1 MTPQLQQAIKLLQ
14 FSHLELAA
22 FIQQELEKNPL
33 LQETAADDGP
43 IAETEAP
50 AARCAGRYRRGA
62 GRRRA
67 GPGRGRRA
75 LDARAFADRGGDG
88 AAPRSRQREDAPDA
102 LDFVAERPQSLAVH
116 VLEQIELIFAD
127 PADRR
132 MALKLAE
139 GLDEA
144 GYCRLEA
151 PASPR
156 RWAPA
161 SRPSSG
167 FGRGCARSSRPA
179 CSRAAL
185 AECLGAQLAERDRLD
200 PAMKALLDNLDLVA
214 AGELGQLRRRCGV
227 DDEDLRDM
235 LAELR
240 TLDPRPGQKFDF
252 EPIQPVAPD
261 LFLTPAKDP
270 DTGEDGWHIE
280 LNTDALP
287 KVLVD
292 RNYHAT
298 LMKGARAKPDR
309 DFVAERFQSANW
321 LVKTLEQ
328 RATTILKVAREIVRQ
343 QDGFFRKGVSALRPL
358 VLRDI
363 AIATELHE
371 STVSRVTSNKYIA
384 TPRGIFELKYFFTSA
399 LPARTPGVVVSS
411 ESVRSRIRLLVGG
424 ENCSQPLSDDRIVD
438 LLEGRGHRD
447 RAPHGRQVSRGD
459 AHSLVGRAP
468 AAGTAGHEPLAADRA
483 DLRRDRR
490 AGACPD
496 RPTRRLRGHRWAAL
510 TGSGDAPIG
519 APSRR
524 PAHLVA
530 ALLTRW

>member
-1 MTPQLQQAIKLLQ
+1 MRIGPSLILASRQTLAMTPQLQQAIKLLQ
-14 FSHLELAA
+14 FSHLELSA

-33 LQETAADDGP
+33 LQETASEDGP
-43 IAETEAP
+43 ISEREAP
-50 AARCAGRYRRGA
+50 PVAAPSDTAE
-62 GRRRA
+62 
-67 GPGRGRRA
+67 A
-75 LDARAFADRGGDG
+75 LAAAAPALADADDRWTREFADRGGDG
-88 AAPRSRQREDAPDA
+88 AGVKGAQREDAPEA
-102 LDFVAERPQSLAVH
+102 LDFVAERPQSLAAH
-116 VLEQIELIFAD
+116 VLEQIEMIFSSLD
-127 PADRR
+127 DRR
-132 MALKLAE
+132 LALKLAE

-144 GYCRLEA
+144 GYCRLDAAAIAQAVGVDLETVERVWA
-151 PASPR
+151 RLRQVEPAGLF
-156 RWAPA
+156 
-161 SRPSSG
+161 SRT
-167 FGRGCARSSRPA
+167 
-179 CSRAAL
+179 L

-227 DDEDLRDM
+227 DDEDLREM

-252 EPIQPVAPD
+252 EPIQPVQPD

-270 DTGEDGWHIE
+270 ETGEDGWHIE

-363 AIATELHE
+363 ALATELHE

-384 TPRGIFELKYFFTSA
+384 TPRGIFELKYFFTSS

-424 ENCSQPLSDDRIVD
+424 ENCAQPLSDDRIVD
-438 LLEGRGHRD
+438 LLKREGIEIARRTVAKY
-447 RAPHGRQVSRGD
+447 REAMRIPSSAERRRLGRLGMSR
-459 AHSLVGRAP
+459 
-468 AAGTAGHEPLAADRA
+468 PLAAAPLSAAIAAQALSGPA
-483 DLRRDRR
+483 D
-490 AGACPD
+490 
-496 RPTRRLRGHRWAAL
+496 
-510 TGSGDAPIG
+510 
-519 APSRR
+519 
-524 PAHLVA
+524 
-530 ALLTRW
+530 

>member
-1 MTPQLQQAIKLLQ
+1 MRIGPSLILASRQTLAMTPQLQQAIKLLQ

-33 LQETAADDGP
+33 LAEGSADEGPLSENETP
-43 IAETEAP
+43 VLEAP
-50 AARCAGRYRRGA
+50 TDTAEALAAAA
-62 GRRRA
+62 
-67 GPGRGRRA
+67 PA
-75 LDARAFADRGGDG
+75 LADADERWTREFADRGGDG
-88 AAPRSRQREDAPDA
+88 AATRNGPREDAPDA
-102 LDFVAERPQSLAVH
+102 LDFVSEKPRSLAAH
-116 VLEQIELIFAD
+116 VLAQIELLFSD
-127 PADRR
+127 LDERR
-132 MALKLAE
+132 IALKLAE

-144 GYCRLEA
+144 GYCRLDVSAVAEA
-151 PASPR
+151 VGASATLVAAVWARLRQIEPA
-156 RWAPA
+156 
-161 SRPSSG
+161 G
-167 FGRGCARSSRPA
+167 LFART
-179 CSRAAL
+179 L

-200 PAMKALLDNLDLVA
+200 PAMKALLDHLDLVA

-240 TLDPRPGQKFDF
+240 TLDPRPGQAFDF
-252 EPIQPVAPD
+252 EPVQPVAPD
-261 LFLTPAKDP
+261 LFLRPVRDAE
-270 DTGEDGWHIE
+270 TGEEGWHIE
-280 LNTDALP
+280 LNTEALP

-343 QDGFFRKGVSALRPL
+343 QDGFFRHGVSALRPL

-371 STVSRVTSNKYIA
+371 STVSRVTSNKYIT

-411 ESVRSRIRLLVGG
+411 ESVRSRIRHLVSG
-424 ENCSQPLSDDRIVD
+424 ENAHQPLSDDRIVD
-438 LLEGRGHRD
+438 LLKSEGVEIARRTVAKYREAMRIPSSAERRRLGRLGMHRGLS
-447 RAPHGRQVSRGD
+447 A
-459 AHSLVGRAP
+459 SLP
-468 AAGTAGHEPLAADRA
+468 AAHTVHAVAGPAD
-483 DLRRDRR
+483 
-490 AGACPD
+490 
-496 RPTRRLRGHRWAAL
+496 
-510 TGSGDAPIG
+510 
-519 APSRR
+519 
-524 PAHLVA
+524 
-530 ALLTRW
+530 

>member
-1 MTPQLQQAIKLLQ
+1 MRIGPSLILASRQTLAMTPQLQQAIKLLQ

-33 LQETAADDGP
+33 LQETAADDGLAAERDAPP
-43 IAETEAP
+43 IDSPRDTAEALAAAAP
-50 AARCAGRYRRGA
+50 ALA
-62 GRRRA
+62 
-67 GPGRGRRA
+67 
-75 LDARAFADRGGDG
+75 DADDRWTREFADRGGDG
-88 AAPRSRQREDAPDA
+88 VKAAPREDAPEA
-102 LDFVAERPQSLAVH
+102 LDFVAERPVSLAAH

-127 PADRR
+127 ASDRR
-132 MALKLAE
+132 IALKLAE

-144 GYCRLEA
+144 GYCRLEGPDVA
-151 PASPR
+151 EAMGADLATVERVWARLRSVEPA
-156 RWAPA
+156 
-161 SRPSSG
+161 G
-167 FGRGCARSSRPA
+167 LFART
-179 CSRAAL
+179 L

-214 AGELGQLRRRCGV
+214 AGELSQLRRRCGV

-261 LFLTPAKDP
+261 LFLTPAKDAE
-270 DTGEDGWHIE
+270 TGEEGWHIE

-298 LMKGARAKPDR
+298 LMKGARAKSDR

-343 QDGFFRKGVSALRPL
+343 QDGFFRRGVSALKPL

-363 AIATELHE
+363 ALATELHE

-411 ESVRSRIRLLVGG
+411 ESVRSRIRHLIGAEAVG
-424 ENCSQPLSDDRIVD
+424 QPLSDDRIVD
-438 LLEGRGHRD
+438 LLKGEGIEI
-447 RAPHGRQVSRGD
+447 A
-459 AHSLVGRAP
+459 
-468 AAGTAGHEPLAADRA
+468 
-483 DLRRDRR
+483 RRTVAKYREAMR
-490 AGACPD
+490 IPSSAE
-496 RPTRRLRGHRWAAL
+496 RRRLGRLGMSRTLPSTPISPAIAAQAL
-510 TGSGDAPIG
+510 AG
-519 APSRR
+519 
-524 PAHLVA
+524 PAD
-530 ALLTRW
+530 

>member
-1 MTPQLQQAIKLLQ
+1 M
-14 FSHLELAA
+14 
-22 FIQQELEKNPL
+22 
-33 LQETAADDGP
+33 
-43 IAETEAP
+43 
-50 AARCAGRYRRGA
+50 
-62 GRRRA
+62 
-67 GPGRGRRA
+67 
-75 LDARAFADRGGDG
+75 
-88 AAPRSRQREDAPDA
+88 
-102 LDFVAERPQSLAVH
+102 
-116 VLEQIELIFAD
+116 
-127 PADRR
+127 
-132 MALKLAE
+132 
-139 GLDEA
+139 
-144 GYCRLEA
+144 
-151 PASPR
+151 
-156 RWAPA
+156 
-161 SRPSSG
+161 
-167 FGRGCARSSRPA
+167 
-179 CSRAAL
+179 

-227 DDEDLRDM
+227 DDEDLREM

-240 TLDPRPGQKFDF
+240 TLDPRPGQAFDF

-261 LFLTPAKDP
+261 LFLRPAKDA
-270 DTGEDGWHIE
+270 DTGEEGWHIE

-343 QDGFFRKGVSALRPL
+343 QDGFFRHGVSALRPL

-384 TPRGIFELKYFFTSA
+384 TPRGIFELKYFFTSS

-424 ENCSQPLSDDRIVD
+424 ESAAPAVVGRSHRRSA
-438 LLEGRGHRD
+438 EGRGRRD
-447 RAPHGRQVSRGD
+447 RPPHRRQVSRGH

-468 AAGTAGHEPLAADRA
+468 PARPPGHGTQPAGGPAE
-483 DLRRDRR
+483 
-490 AGACPD
+490 
-496 RPTRRLRGHRWAAL
+496 RGHRLAGADRPGRLRPIDGRPQGAA
-510 TGSGDAPIG
+510 
-519 APSRR
+519 
-524 PAHLVA
+524 
-530 ALLTRW
+530 

>member
-33 LQETAADDGP
+33 LSEGSSDDGP
-43 IAETEAP
+43 AADYEAP
-50 AARCAGRYRRGA
+50 AIEAPRDTAE
-62 GRRRA
+62 
-67 GPGRGRRA
+67 A
-75 LDARAFADRGGDG
+75 LSAAAPALAEADDRWTREHADRGGD
-88 AAPRSRQREDAPDA
+88 AAASRVGQREDAPEA
-102 LDFVAERPQSLAVH
+102 LDFVAERPRSLAVH
-116 VLEQIELIFAD
+116 VLEQIELMFQA

-132 MALKLAE
+132 IAVKIAE

-144 GYCRLEA
+144 GYCRLDAAAVAEA
-151 PASPR
+151 VASDVVLVEKIWARLRQMEPAGLF
-156 RWAPA
+156 
-161 SRPSSG
+161 SRTV
-167 FGRGCARSSRPA
+167 
-179 CSRAAL
+179 
-185 AECLGAQLAERDRLD
+185 AECLAAQLAERNRLD

-235 LAELR
+235 LSELR
-240 TLDPRPGQKFDF
+240 TLDPRPGQAFEF
-252 EPIQPVAPD
+252 EPIQPVQPD
-261 LFLTPAKDP
+261 LYLTPAKDP
-270 DTGEDGWHIE
+270 DTGEEGWHIE

-343 QDGFFRKGVSALRPL
+343 QDGFFRHGVSALKPL

-371 STVSRVTSNKYIA
+371 STVSRVTSNKYIN

-424 ENCSQPLSDDRIVD
+424 ENAHQPLSDDRIVD
-438 LLEGRGHRD
+438 LLKGEGIEI
-447 RAPHGRQVSRGD
+447 A
-459 AHSLVGRAP
+459 
-468 AAGTAGHEPLAADRA
+468 
-483 DLRRDRR
+483 RRTVAKYREAMR
-490 AGACPD
+490 IPSSAE
-496 RPTRRLRGHRWAAL
+496 RRRLGRLGMSRQMPSVLSHAAAAAQAMS
-510 TGSGDAPIG
+510 GSAD
-519 APSRR
+519 
-524 PAHLVA
+524 
-530 ALLTRW
+530 

>member
-1 MTPQLQQAIKLLQ
+1 MRIGPSLILASRQTLAMTPQLQQAIKLLQ

-33 LQETAADDGP
+33 LSEGSSEDGAAAEYEAPPVETPRDTAEALQAAAPALADADDRWTR
-43 IAETEAP
+43 EH
-50 AARCAGRYRRGA
+50 
-62 GRRRA
+62 
-67 GPGRGRRA
+67 
-75 LDARAFADRGGDG
+75 ADRGGDATANRVG
-88 AAPRSRQREDAPDA
+88 QREDAPDA
-102 LDFVAERPQSLAVH
+102 LDFVADRPQSLAVH
-116 VLEQIELIFAD
+116 VLEQLELMFKD
-127 PADRR
+127 PAERR
-132 MALKLAE
+132 IALKIAE

-151 PASPR
+151 AAIAEAVATDIALVEKIWARLRQMEPAGLF
-156 RWAPA
+156 
-161 SRPSSG
+161 SRTV
-167 FGRGCARSSRPA
+167 
-179 CSRAAL
+179 
-185 AECLGAQLAERDRLD
+185 AECLGAQLAERNRLD

-227 DDEDLRDM
+227 DDEDLCDM

-240 TLDPRPGQKFDF
+240 TLDPRPGLAFEF
-252 EPIQPVAPD
+252 EPIQPVQPD
-261 LFLTPAKDP
+261 LYLTPAKDP

-343 QDGFFRKGVSALRPL
+343 QDGFFRHGVSALKPL

-371 STVSRVTSNKYIA
+371 STVSRVTSNKYIN

-411 ESVRSRIRLLVGG
+411 ESVRSRIRHLVGG
-424 ENCSQPLSDDRIVD
+424 ENSHQPLSDDRIVD
-438 LLEGRGHRD
+438 LLKGEGVEI
-447 RAPHGRQVSRGD
+447 A
-459 AHSLVGRAP
+459 
-468 AAGTAGHEPLAADRA
+468 
-483 DLRRDRR
+483 RRTVAKYREAMR
-490 AGACPD
+490 IPSSAE
-496 RPTRRLRGHRWAAL
+496 RRRLGRLGMSRPMPGLSSAAIAAEAM
-510 TGSGDAPIG
+510 TG
-519 APSRR
+519 
-524 PAHLVA
+524 PAD
-530 ALLTRW
+530 

>member
-1 MTPQLQQAIKLLQ
+1 MRIGPSLILASRQTLAMTPQLQQAIKLLQ

-33 LQETAADDGP
+33 LSEGSADDGP
-43 IAETEAP
+43 IAESEAP
-50 AARCAGRYRRGA
+50 V
-62 GRRRA
+62 
-67 GPGRGRRA
+67 
-75 LDARAFADRGGDG
+75 LDAPADTAEALAAAAPALAEADERWTREHADRGGDG
-88 AAPRSRQREDAPDA
+88 TASRVGQREDAPDA
-102 LDFVAERPQSLAVH
+102 LDFVAERPRSLAVH
-116 VLEQIELIFAD
+116 VLEQIELMFSDA
-127 PADRR
+127 AERR
-132 MALKLAE
+132 IALKLAE

-144 GYCRLEA
+144 GYCRLDAAVVAEA
-151 PASPR
+151 VCVSREMVEAVGARLRQIEPAGLF
-156 RWAPA
+156 
-161 SRPSSG
+161 SRTV
-167 FGRGCARSSRPA
+167 
-179 CSRAAL
+179 

-240 TLDPRPGQKFDF
+240 TLDPRPGQAFDF

-261 LFLTPAKDP
+261 LFLRPAKDA
-270 DTGEDGWHIE
+270 DTGEEGWHIE

-309 DFVAERFQSANW
+309 DFVAERFQSAN
-321 LVKTLEQ
+321 
-328 RATTILKVAREIVRQ
+328 TILKVAREIVRQ
-343 QDGFFRKGVSALRPL
+343 QDAFFRKGVSALRPL

-363 AIATELHE
+363 AVATELHE

-424 ENCSQPLSDDRIVD
+424 ENSHQPLSDDRIVD
-438 LLEGRGHRD
+438 LLKGEGVEIARRTVAKY
-447 RAPHGRQVSRGD
+447 REAMRIPSSAERRRLGRLGMGR
-459 AHSLVGRAP
+459 SLP
-468 AAGTAGHEPLAADRA
+468 AALPSAHIASQALSGPAD
-483 DLRRDRR
+483 
-490 AGACPD
+490 
-496 RPTRRLRGHRWAAL
+496 
-510 TGSGDAPIG
+510 
-519 APSRR
+519 
-524 PAHLVA
+524 
-530 ALLTRW
+530 

>member
-1 MTPQLQQAIKLLQ
+1 MAAAAPA
-14 FSHLELAA
+14 LA
-22 FIQQELEKNPL
+22 E
-33 LQETAADDGP
+33 ADDRWTR
-43 IAETEAP
+43 E
-50 AARCAGRYRRGA
+50 
-62 GRRRA
+62 
-67 GPGRGRRA
+67 
-75 LDARAFADRGGDG
+75 FADRGGDG
-88 AAPRSRQREDAPDA
+88 AGAKTAPREDAPDA
-102 LDFVAERPQSLAVH
+102 LDFVAERPQSLAAH
-116 VLEQIELIFAD
+116 VLEQIEIIFAD
-127 PADRR
+127 AGDRR
-132 MALKLAE
+132 LALKLAE

-151 PASPR
+151 PALAQAVGVGLETVEQV
-156 RWAPA
+156 WARLRQIEPA
-161 SRPSSG
+161 GLFSRT
-167 FGRGCARSSRPA
+167 
-179 CSRAAL
+179 L

-200 PAMKALLDNLDLVA
+200 PAMKALLDNLALVA

-227 DDEDLRDM
+227 DDEDLREM

-240 TLDPRPGQKFDF
+240 TLDPRPGQAFDF
-252 EPIQPVAPD
+252 EPLQPVIPD
-261 LFLTPAKDP
+261 IYLTTAKDP
-270 DTGEDGWHIE
+270 DTGEDGWYIE

-363 AIATELHE
+363 ALATELHE

-384 TPRGIFELKYFFTSA
+384 TPRGIFELKYFFTSS

-424 ENCSQPLSDDRIVD
+424 ENSAQPLSDDRIVD
-438 LLEGRGHRD
+438 LLKGEGVEI
-447 RAPHGRQVSRGD
+447 A
-459 AHSLVGRAP
+459 
-468 AAGTAGHEPLAADRA
+468 
-483 DLRRDRR
+483 RRTVAKYREAMR
-490 AGACPD
+490 IPSSAE
-496 RPTRRLRGHRWAAL
+496 RRRLGRLGMSRSL
-510 TGSGDAPIG
+510 PVAPISPVIAAQALSG
-519 APSRR
+519 
-524 PAHLVA
+524 PAD
-530 ALLTRW
+530 

>member
-1 MTPQLQQAIKLLQ
+1 MRIGQSLILASRQTLAMTPQLQQAIKLLQ

-33 LQETAADDGP
+33 LQETQSDDGP
-43 IAETEAP
+43 VAEVEAGPVDTPVDTAEALAAAAP
-50 AARCAGRYRRGA
+50 ALA
-62 GRRRA
+62 
-67 GPGRGRRA
+67 
-75 LDARAFADRGGDG
+75 DADERWTREHADRGGDG
-88 AAPRSRQREDAPDA
+88 TASKVGQRDDLPDA
-102 LDFVAERPQSLAVH
+102 LDFVAERPQSLAAH
-116 VLEQIELIFAD
+116 VLEQIDLIFSEA
-127 PADRR
+127 ADRR
-132 MALKLAE
+132 IALKLAE

-151 PASPR
+151 AAIAQALDISLEIVERIWARLRQIEPA
-156 RWAPA
+156 
-161 SRPSSG
+161 G
-167 FGRGCARSSRPA
+167 LFARTV
-179 CSRAAL
+179 
-185 AECLGAQLAERDRLD
+185 AECLGAQLAERNRLD
-200 PAMKALLDNLDLVA
+200 PAMKALLDHLDLVA

-227 DDEDLRDM
+227 DEEDLRDM

-240 TLDPRPGQKFDF
+240 SLDPRPGQKFDY

-261 LFLTPAKDP
+261 LFLTPAKDAE
-270 DTGEDGWHIE
+270 TGEEGWHIE

-363 AIATELHE
+363 AVATELHE

-384 TPRGIFELKYFFTSA
+384 TPRGIFELKYFFTSS

-424 ENCSQPLSDDRIVD
+424 ENAHQPLSDDRIVD
-438 LLEGRGHRD
+438 LLKGEGIEIARRTVAKY
-447 RAPHGRQVSRGD
+447 REAMRIPSSAERRRLGRLGMGR
-459 AHSLVGRAP
+459 SLPSGVP
-468 AAGTAGHEPLAADRA
+468 AAAIAAQVLAGSAD
-483 DLRRDRR
+483 
-490 AGACPD
+490 
-496 RPTRRLRGHRWAAL
+496 
-510 TGSGDAPIG
+510 
-519 APSRR
+519 
-524 PAHLVA
+524 
-530 ALLTRW
+530 

>member
-1 MTPQLQQAIKLLQ
+1 MRIGPSLILASRQTLAMTPQLQQAIKLLQ

-33 LQETAADDGP
+33 LQETQSDDGP
-43 IAETEAP
+43 VAEVEAGPIDTPVDTAEALAAAAP
-50 AARCAGRYRRGA
+50 ALA
-62 GRRRA
+62 
-67 GPGRGRRA
+67 
-75 LDARAFADRGGDG
+75 DADERWTREHADRGGDG
-88 AAPRSRQREDAPDA
+88 TASKVGQRDDVPDA
-102 LDFVAERPQSLAVH
+102 LDFVAERPRSLATH
-116 VLEQIELIFAD
+116 VLEQIDLIFSD
-127 PADRR
+127 VADRR
-132 MALKLAE
+132 IALKLAE

-151 PASPR
+151 PAIAQALDASLETVER
-156 RWAPA
+156 IWARLCQIEPA
-161 SRPSSG
+161 G
-167 FGRGCARSSRPA
+167 LFARTV
-179 CSRAAL
+179 

-200 PAMKALLDNLDLVA
+200 PAMKALLDHLDLVA
-214 AGELGQLRRRCGV
+214 AGELSQLRRRCGV
-227 DDEDLRDM
+227 DEEDLRDM

-240 TLDPRPGQKFDF
+240 TLDPRPGQKFDY

-270 DTGEDGWHIE
+270 ETGEEGWHIE

-298 LMKGARAKPDR
+298 LMKGARAKTDR

-371 STVSRVTSNKYIA
+371 STVSRVTSNKYIS
-384 TPRGIFELKYFFTSA
+384 TPRGILELKYFFTSA
-399 LPARTPGVVVSS
+399 LPARTPGVMVSS
-411 ESVRSRIRLLVGG
+411 ESVRSRIRHLVGG
-424 ENCSQPLSDDRIVD
+424 ENAHQPLSDDRIVD
-438 LLEGRGHRD
+438 LLKGEGIEI
-447 RAPHGRQVSRGD
+447 A
-459 AHSLVGRAP
+459 
-468 AAGTAGHEPLAADRA
+468 
-483 DLRRDRR
+483 RRTVAKYREAMR
-490 AGACPD
+490 IPSSAE
-496 RPTRRLRGHRWAAL
+496 RRRLGRLGMGRSLPSGVPSAAIAAQVL
-510 TGSGDAPIG
+510 AG
-519 APSRR
+519 
-524 PAHLVA
+524 PAD
-530 ALLTRW
+530 

>member
-1 MTPQLQQAIKLLQ
+1 MRIGPSLILASRQTLAMTPQLQQAIKLLQ

-33 LQETAADDGP
+33 LQETQSDDGP
-43 IAETEAP
+43 IGESEPGPIDTPTDTAEALAAAAP
-50 AARCAGRYRRGA
+50 ALAEADDRWTREH
-62 GRRRA
+62 
-67 GPGRGRRA
+67 
-75 LDARAFADRGGDG
+75 ADRGGD
-88 AAPRSRQREDAPDA
+88 AAASKVGQRDDLPDA
-102 LDFVAERPQSLAVH
+102 LDFVADRPRSLAAH
-116 VLEQIELIFAD
+116 VLEQIDLIFD
-127 PADRR
+127 TVVDKRI
-132 MALKLAE
+132 ALKLAE

-151 PASPR
+151 PAVAQALDMPLNMVER
-156 RWAPA
+156 VWTRLRQIEPA
-161 SRPSSG
+161 GLFSRT
-167 FGRGCARSSRPA
+167 
-179 CSRAAL
+179 L
-185 AECLGAQLAERDRLD
+185 AECLGAQLVERNRLD
-200 PAMKALLDNLDLVA
+200 PAMKTFLDNLDLVA

-227 DDEDLRDM
+227 DEEDLRDM
-235 LAELR
+235 LSELR

-252 EPIQPVAPD
+252 EPIQPVQPD
-261 LFLTPAKDP
+261 LFLTAAKDAE
-270 DTGEDGWHIE
+270 TGEEGWHIE

-298 LMKGARAKPDR
+298 LMKGVRAKPDR

-343 QDGFFRKGVSALRPL
+343 QDGFFRKGVSALKPL

-411 ESVRSRIRLLVGG
+411 ESVRSRIRYLVGG
-424 ENCSQPLSDDRIVD
+424 ENCTQPLSDDRIVD
-438 LLEGRGHRD
+438 LLKDEGVEIARRTVAKY
-447 RAPHGRQVSRGD
+447 REAMRIPSSAERRRLGRLGM
-459 AHSLVGRAP
+459 GRAMPSSGPPGVPTSLSSSLPSAAIAAQALAGP
-468 AAGTAGHEPLAADRA
+468 AD
-483 DLRRDRR
+483 
-490 AGACPD
+490 
-496 RPTRRLRGHRWAAL
+496 
-510 TGSGDAPIG
+510 
-519 APSRR
+519 
-524 PAHLVA
+524 
-530 ALLTRW
+530 

>member
-1 MTPQLQQAIKLLQ
+1 MRIGQSLILASRQTLAMTPQLQQAIKLLQ

-33 LQETAADDGP
+33 LQEAQSDDGP
-43 IAETEAP
+43 SGEPEAGPIESPRDTAEALAAAAP
-50 AARCAGRYRRGA
+50 ALADVDDRWTRE
-62 GRRRA
+62 
-67 GPGRGRRA
+67 
-75 LDARAFADRGGDG
+75 FADRGGDG
-88 AAPRSRQREDAPDA
+88 AASKVGQRDDIPDA
-102 LDFVAERPQSLAVH
+102 LDFVAERPQSLAAH
-116 VLEQIELIFAD
+116 VLGQIDLIFTNRN
-127 PADRR
+127 DRR
-132 MALKLAE
+132 IALKLAE

-151 PASPR
+151 DAIAQALSVDLGIVERVWARLRQIEPA
-156 RWAPA
+156 
-161 SRPSSG
+161 G
-167 FGRGCARSSRPA
+167 LFART
-179 CSRAAL
+179 L
-185 AECLGAQLAERDRLD
+185 AECLGAQLAERNRLD
-200 PAMKALLDNLDLVA
+200 PAMKIFLDHLDLVA

-227 DDEDLRDM
+227 DEEDLRDM

-261 LFLTPAKDP
+261 LFLTVAKDP
-270 DTGEDGWHIE
+270 ETGEEGWHIE

-309 DFVAERFQSANW
+309 DFVAERFQTANW

-328 RATTILKVAREIVRQ
+328 RATTILKVAREIVKQ
-343 QDGFFRKGVSALRPL
+343 QDGFFRKGVSALKPL

-363 AIATELHE
+363 ALATELHE

-411 ESVRSRIRLLVGG
+411 EAVRSRIRHLVSG
-424 ENCSQPLSDDRIVD
+424 ENTSQPLSDDRIVD
-438 LLEGRGHRD
+438 LLKDEGVEI
-447 RAPHGRQVSRGD
+447 A
-459 AHSLVGRAP
+459 
-468 AAGTAGHEPLAADRA
+468 
-483 DLRRDRR
+483 RRTVAKYREAMR
-490 AGACPD
+490 IPSSAE
-496 RPTRRLRGHRWAAL
+496 RRRLGRLGMGRSL
-510 TGSGDAPIG
+510 
-519 APSRR
+519 
-524 PAHLVA
+524 PAGIPPAVVA
-530 ALLTRW
+530 AQALSGPAD

>member
-1 MTPQLQQAIKLLQ
+1 MRIGPSLILASRQTLAMTPQLQQAIKLLQ

-33 LQETAADDGP
+33 LQETSPEDGP
-43 IAETEAP
+43 IAEAEAAPVDAP
-50 AARCAGRYRRGA
+50 ADTAE
-62 GRRRA
+62 
-67 GPGRGRRA
+67 A
-75 LDARAFADRGGDG
+75 LAAAAPALADADERWTREFADRGGDG
-88 AAPRSRQREDAPDA
+88 AATKTGPREDAPDA
-102 LDFVAERPQSLAVH
+102 LDFVAERPRSLAAH

-127 PADRR
+127 AGDRR
-132 MALKLAE
+132 LALKLAE

-151 PASPR
+151 AEVAEAMAA
-156 RWAPA
+156 APA
-161 SRPSSG
+161 SVERIWARLRQIEPAG
-167 FGRGCARSSRPA
+167 LFARS
-179 CSRAAL
+179 L
-185 AECLGAQLAERDRLD
+185 AECLAAQLAERNRLD

-214 AGELGQLRRRCGV
+214 AGELGQLRRRCAV

-240 TLDPRPGQKFDF
+240 TLDPRPGQKFEF

-261 LFLTPAKDP
+261 IYLTPAKDP
-270 DTGEDGWHIE
+270 ESGEEGWYIE

-292 RNYHAT
+292 RHYHAT
-298 LMKGARAKPDR
+298 LMKGARAKTDR

-363 AIATELHE
+363 AVATELHE

-411 ESVRSRIRLLVGG
+411 ESVRSRIRHLVGG
-424 ENCSQPLSDDRIVD
+424 ENSSQPLSDDRIVD
-438 LLEGRGHRD
+438 LLRSEGIEIARRTVAKYREAMRIPSSAERRRLGRLGMS
-447 RAPHGRQVSRGD
+447 RAV
-459 AHSLVGRAP
+459 P
-468 AAGTAGHEPLAADRA
+468 AARLPAALAAQALSGPA
-483 DLRRDRR
+483 D
-490 AGACPD
+490 
-496 RPTRRLRGHRWAAL
+496 
-510 TGSGDAPIG
+510 
-519 APSRR
+519 
-524 PAHLVA
+524 
-530 ALLTRW
+530 

>member
-1 MTPQLQQAIKLLQ
+1 MRIGPSLILASRQTLAMTPQLQQAIKLLQ

-33 LQETAADDGP
+33 LSEGSSDEGP
-43 IAETEAP
+43 IAEYEAP
-50 AARCAGRYRRGA
+50 ALETPRDTAE
-62 GRRRA
+62 
-67 GPGRGRRA
+67 A
-75 LDARAFADRGGDG
+75 LAAAAPALAEADDRWTREHADRGGD
-88 AAPRSRQREDAPDA
+88 ATASRVGQREDAPDA
-102 LDFVAERPQSLAVH
+102 LDFVADRPRSMAVH
-116 VLEQIELIFAD
+116 VLEQLEILFKD
-127 PADRR
+127 PAERR
-132 MALKLAE
+132 IALKIAE

-144 GYCRLEA
+144 GYCRLE
-151 PASPR
+151 PAAVAEAVATDIALVEKI
-156 RWAPA
+156 WARLRQMEPA
-161 SRPSSG
+161 GLFSRTV
-167 FGRGCARSSRPA
+167 
-179 CSRAAL
+179 
-185 AECLGAQLAERDRLD
+185 AECLGAQLAERNRLD

-235 LAELR
+235 LSELR
-240 TLDPRPGQKFDF
+240 TLDPRPGQAFDF
-252 EPIQPVAPD
+252 EPIQPVQPD
-261 LFLTPAKDP
+261 LYLTPAKDP
-270 DTGEDGWHIE
+270 ETGEDGWHIE

-298 LMKGARAKPDR
+298 LMKGSRAKPDR

-343 QDGFFRKGVSALRPL
+343 QDGFFRHGVSALKPL

-371 STVSRVTSNKYIA
+371 STVSRVTSNKYIN

-424 ENCSQPLSDDRIVD
+424 ENSHQPLSDDRIVD
-438 LLEGRGHRD
+438 LLKGEGVEI
-447 RAPHGRQVSRGD
+447 A
-459 AHSLVGRAP
+459 
-468 AAGTAGHEPLAADRA
+468 
-483 DLRRDRR
+483 RRTVAKYREAMR
-490 AGACPD
+490 IPSSAE
-496 RPTRRLRGHRWAAL
+496 RRRLGRLGMSRPIPSGLSNAA
-510 TGSGDAPIG
+510 
-519 APSRR
+519 
-524 PAHLVA
+524 VA
-530 ALLTRW
+530 AQAMTGPAD

>member
-1 MTPQLQQAIKLLQ
+1 MILGVGVTMRIGPSLLLASRQTLAMTPQLQQAIKLLQ

-33 LQETAADDGP
+33 LSEGHSDDGP
-43 IAETEAP
+43 IAEPDAPIQEVPTDTAEALAAAAP
-50 AARCAGRYRRGA
+50 ALAEADDRWTREH
-62 GRRRA
+62 
-67 GPGRGRRA
+67 
-75 LDARAFADRGGDG
+75 ADRGGDATANKIG
-88 AAPRSRQREDAPDA
+88 QREGAPDA
-102 LDFVAERPQSLAVH
+102 LDFVAGRPRSLAVYI
-116 VLEQIELIFAD
+116 LEQIDLLFARVD
-127 PADRR
+127 DRR
-132 MALKLAE
+132 IALKLAE

-144 GYCRLEA
+144 GYCRLDVAGVAEA
-151 PASPR
+151 TGASTEAVETVWARLRQVEPA
-156 RWAPA
+156 
-161 SRPSSG
+161 G
-167 FGRGCARSSRPA
+167 LFART
-179 CSRAAL
+179 L
-185 AECLGAQLAERDRLD
+185 AECLGAQLAERNRLD

-240 TLDPRPGQKFDF
+240 TLDPRPGQAFDF

-261 LFLTPAKDP
+261 LYLTPAKDP
-270 DTGEDGWHIE
+270 DTGEDGWFIE

-298 LMKGARAKPDR
+298 LMKGARAKNDR
-309 DFVAERFQSANW
+309 AFVAERFQSANW

-343 QDGFFRKGVSALRPL
+343 QDGFFRHGVSALKPL

-384 TPRGIFELKYFFTSA
+384 TPRGIFELKYFFTSS

-424 ENCSQPLSDDRIVD
+424 ESSHQPLSDDRIVD
-438 LLEGRGHRD
+438 LLKGEGVEIARRTVAKY
-447 RAPHGRQVSRGD
+447 REAMRIPS
-459 AHSLVGRAP
+459 S
-468 AAGTAGHEPLAADRA
+468 AAR
-483 DLRRDRR
+483 
-490 AGACPD
+490 
-496 RPTRRLRGHRWAAL
+496 RRLGRLGMSRSLPASMPSAAVASQAL
-510 TGSGDAPIG
+510 TG
-519 APSRR
+519 
-524 PAHLVA
+524 PAD
-530 ALLTRW
+530 

>member
-1 MTPQLQQAIKLLQ
+1 MRIGPSLILASRQTLAMTPQLQQAIKLLQ

-33 LQETAADDGP
+33 LAEGAGDDSP
-43 IAETEAP
+43 ITEQEAP
-50 AARCAGRYRRGA
+50 V
-62 GRRRA
+62 
-67 GPGRGRRA
+67 
-75 LDARAFADRGGDG
+75 LDAPADTAEALAAAAPALAEADERWTREHADRGGDG
-88 AAPRSRQREDAPDA
+88 TASRVGQREDAPTA
-102 LDFVAERPQSLAVH
+102 LDFVAERPRSLAVY
-116 VLEQIELIFAD
+116 VLEQIELLFD
-127 PADRR
+127 DLADRR
-132 MALKLAE
+132 IALKLAE

-144 GYCRLEA
+144 GYCRLDALSVAEA
-151 PASPR
+151 VDVGVEVVEAVWARLRQIEPAGLF
-156 RWAPA
+156 
-161 SRPSSG
+161 SRTI
-167 FGRGCARSSRPA
+167 
-179 CSRAAL
+179 
-185 AECLGAQLAERDRLD
+185 AECLGAQLAERNRLD
-200 PAMKALLDNLDLVA
+200 PAMKALLANLDLVA

-235 LAELR
+235 LTELR
-240 TLDPRPGQKFDF
+240 SLDPRPGQAFDF

-261 LFLTPAKDP
+261 LYLSAAKDP
-270 DTGEDGWHIE
+270 DTGEEGWHIE

-343 QDGFFRKGVSALRPL
+343 QDAFFRQGVSALRPL

-363 AIATELHE
+363 AVATELHE

-384 TPRGIFELKYFFTSA
+384 TPRGIFELKYFFTSS

-424 ENCSQPLSDDRIVD
+424 ESAQAPLSDDRIVD
-438 LLEGRGHRD
+438 LLKGEGIEIARRTVAKYREAMRIPSSAERRRLGRLGRGR
-447 RAPHGRQVSRGD
+447 
-459 AHSLVGRAP
+459 SLP
-468 AAGTAGHEPLAADRA
+468 AGIS
-483 DLRRDRR
+483 
-490 AGACPD
+490 GAVI
-496 RPTRRLRGHRWAAL
+496 ASQAL
-510 TGSGDAPIG
+510 TG
-519 APSRR
+519 
-524 PAHLVA
+524 PAD
-530 ALLTRW
+530 

>member
-1 MTPQLQQAIKLLQ
+1 MRIGPSLILASRQTLAMTPQLQQAIKLLQ

-33 LQETAADDGP
+33 LSEGGSDEGP
-43 IAETEAP
+43 IADYEAP
-50 AARCAGRYRRGA
+50 ALEAPRDTAD
-62 GRRRA
+62 
-67 GPGRGRRA
+67 A
-75 LDARAFADRGGDG
+75 LAAAAPALAEADDRWTREHADRGGD
-88 AAPRSRQREDAPDA
+88 AAASRVGQREDAPDA
-102 LDFVAERPQSLAVH
+102 LDFVAERPRSMAVH
-116 VLEQIELIFAD
+116 VLEQLEILFED
-127 PADRR
+127 PAERR
-132 MALKLAE
+132 IALKIAE

-144 GYCRLEA
+144 GYCRLDPAAVAEA
-151 PASPR
+151 VATDIALVEKIWARLRQMEPAGLF
-156 RWAPA
+156 
-161 SRPSSG
+161 SRTV
-167 FGRGCARSSRPA
+167 
-179 CSRAAL
+179 
-185 AECLGAQLAERDRLD
+185 AECLGAQLAERNRLD

-235 LAELR
+235 LCELR
-240 TLDPRPGQKFDF
+240 TLDPRPGQAFDF
-252 EPIQPVAPD
+252 EPIQPVQPD
-261 LFLTPAKDP
+261 LYLTPAKDP
-270 DTGEDGWHIE
+270 ETGEEGWHIE

-343 QDGFFRKGVSALRPL
+343 QDGFFRHGVSALKPL

-371 STVSRVTSNKYIA
+371 STVSRVTSNKYIN
-384 TPRGIFELKYFFTSA
+384 TPRGIFELKYFFTSS

-424 ENCSQPLSDDRIVD
+424 ENAHQPLSDDRIVD
-438 LLEGRGHRD
+438 LLKGEGIEI
-447 RAPHGRQVSRGD
+447 A
-459 AHSLVGRAP
+459 
-468 AAGTAGHEPLAADRA
+468 
-483 DLRRDRR
+483 RRTVAKYREAMR
-490 AGACPD
+490 IPSSAE
-496 RPTRRLRGHRWAAL
+496 RRRLGRLGMSRQMPSVLSNAAIAAQAM
-510 TGSGDAPIG
+510 TG
-519 APSRR
+519 
-524 PAHLVA
+524 PAD
-530 ALLTRW
+530 

>member
-1 MTPQLQQAIKLLQ
+1 MRIGPSLILASRQTLAMTPQLQQAIKLLQ

-33 LQETAADDGP
+33 LAEGSADEGPVSENETP
-43 IAETEAP
+43 VLEAP
-50 AARCAGRYRRGA
+50 ADTAE
-62 GRRRA
+62 
-67 GPGRGRRA
+67 A
-75 LDARAFADRGGDG
+75 LAAAAPALADADERWTREFADRGGDG
-88 AAPRSRQREDAPDA
+88 AATRNGPRDDAPDA
-102 LDFVAERPQSLAVH
+102 LDFVSEKPRSLAAH
-116 VLEQIELIFAD
+116 VLAQIELLFSD
-127 PADRR
+127 LGERR
-132 MALKLAE
+132 IAIKLAE

-144 GYCRLEA
+144 GYCRLEVSA
-151 PASPR
+151 VAEAVGDAAARIEAVWGRLRQIEPA
-156 RWAPA
+156 
-161 SRPSSG
+161 G
-167 FGRGCARSSRPA
+167 LFART
-179 CSRAAL
+179 L
-185 AECLGAQLAERDRLD
+185 AECLGAQLSERNRLD

-240 TLDPRPGQKFDF
+240 TLDPRPGQAFDF
-252 EPIQPVAPD
+252 EPVQPVAPD
-261 LFLTPAKDP
+261 LFLRPARDAE
-270 DTGEDGWHIE
+270 TGEEGWHIE
-280 LNTDALP
+280 LNTEALP

-298 LMKGARAKPDR
+298 LIKGTRVKSDR

-343 QDGFFRKGVSALRPL
+343 QDGFFRHGVSALRPL

-411 ESVRSRIRLLVGG
+411 ESVRSRIRHLVSG
-424 ENCSQPLSDDRIVD
+424 ENAHQPLSDDRIVD
-438 LLEGRGHRD
+438 LLKSEGVEIARRTVAKYREAMRIPSSAERRRLGRLGMHRN
-447 RAPHGRQVSRGD
+447 
-459 AHSLVGRAP
+459 LP
-468 AAGTAGHEPLAADRA
+468 AALPAAHAVHAVAGPAD
-483 DLRRDRR
+483 
-490 AGACPD
+490 
-496 RPTRRLRGHRWAAL
+496 
-510 TGSGDAPIG
+510 
-519 APSRR
+519 
-524 PAHLVA
+524 
-530 ALLTRW
+530 

>member
-1 MTPQLQQAIKLLQ
+1 MRIGPSLILASRQTLAMTPQLQQAIKLLQ
-14 FSHLELAA
+14 FSHLELAT

-33 LQETAADDGP
+33 LQENTAEEGP
-43 IAETEAP
+43 IAERDAAPIDTPTDTAEALAAAAP
-50 AARCAGRYRRGA
+50 ALAEADERWTREH
-62 GRRRA
+62 
-67 GPGRGRRA
+67 
-75 LDARAFADRGGDG
+75 ADRGGDG
-88 AAPRSRQREDAPDA
+88 TKAAPREDAPEA
-102 LDFVAERPQSLAVH
+102 LDFVAERPRSLAVH
-116 VLEQIELIFAD
+116 VLEQIELIFAV

-132 MALKLAE
+132 LALKLAE

-151 PASPR
+151 PDVAEAMATDLAAVAR
-156 RWAPA
+156 VWARLRQIEPA
-161 SRPSSG
+161 G
-167 FGRGCARSSRPA
+167 LFARN
-179 CSRAAL
+179 L
-185 AECLGAQLAERDRLD
+185 AECLAAQLAERDRLD

-214 AGELGQLRRRCGV
+214 AGELPQLRRRCGV

-261 LFLTPAKDP
+261 LFLTPAKDAE
-270 DTGEDGWHIE
+270 TGEDGWHIE

-298 LMKGARAKPDR
+298 LMKGARAKPER

-343 QDGFFRKGVSALRPL
+343 QDGFFRHGVSALRPL

-363 AIATELHE
+363 AVATELHE

-384 TPRGIFELKYFFTSA
+384 TPRGIFELKYFFTSS

-424 ENCSQPLSDDRIVD
+424 ENAGQPLSDDRIVD
-438 LLEGRGHRD
+438 LLKGEGIEIARRTVAKYREAMRIPSSAERRRLGRLGMT
-447 RAPHGRQVSRGD
+447 RA
-459 AHSLVGRAP
+459 AP
-468 AAGTAGHEPLAADRA
+468 TAPLAATIAAQALSGPA
-483 DLRRDRR
+483 D
-490 AGACPD
+490 
-496 RPTRRLRGHRWAAL
+496 
-510 TGSGDAPIG
+510 
-519 APSRR
+519 
-524 PAHLVA
+524 
-530 ALLTRW
+530 

>member
-1 MTPQLQQAIKLLQ
+1 MRIGPSLILASRQTLAMTPQLQQAIKLLQ

-33 LQETAADDGP
+33 LQETASEDGP
-43 IAETEAP
+43 ISEREPPPVDAP
-50 AARCAGRYRRGA
+50 ADTAE
-62 GRRRA
+62 
-67 GPGRGRRA
+67 A
-75 LDARAFADRGGDG
+75 LAAAAPALADADDRWTREFADRGGDAAG
-88 AAPRSRQREDAPDA
+88 AKGAQREDAPDA

-116 VLEQIELIFAD
+116 VLEQIEMIFSD
-127 PADRR
+127 LGDRR
-132 MALKLAE
+132 LALKLAE

-144 GYCRLEA
+144 GYCRLDAAAIAQAVGVSLDTVERIWA
-151 PASPR
+151 RLRQVEPAGLF
-156 RWAPA
+156 
-161 SRPSSG
+161 SRT
-167 FGRGCARSSRPA
+167 
-179 CSRAAL
+179 L
-185 AECLGAQLAERDRLD
+185 AECLGAQLVERDRLD

-227 DDEDLRDM
+227 DDEDLREM
-235 LAELR
+235 LSELR

-252 EPIQPVAPD
+252 EPIQPVQPD

-384 TPRGIFELKYFFTSA
+384 TPRGIFELKYFFTSS

-424 ENCSQPLSDDRIVD
+424 ENAAQPLSDDRLVD
-438 LLEGRGHRD
+438 LLKGEGIEI
-447 RAPHGRQVSRGD
+447 A
-459 AHSLVGRAP
+459 
-468 AAGTAGHEPLAADRA
+468 
-483 DLRRDRR
+483 RRTVAKYREAMR
-490 AGACPD
+490 IPSSSE
-496 RPTRRLRGHRWAAL
+496 RRRLGRLGMSRSLSTASISAAIAAQAL
-510 TGSGDAPIG
+510 SG
-519 APSRR
+519 
-524 PAHLVA
+524 PAD
-530 ALLTRW
+530 